1 MKFFI
6 YNVSILTC
14 CLFIFTSCK
23 KKSEDT
29 TNTPLN
35 PSNTQS
41 DLVQEEEKKSENI
54 ASNEKTSSDLASEN
68 NKDDATKP
76 SEIKQP
82 EISIPQE
89 PEEQEEEK
97 AIATPPAVTA
107 FLAQMKESG
116 VIELASELE
125 ELEQLGQESPGL
137 AFEVL
142 RELSAKAATLDPS
155 ELPEDLKNE
164 FETLST
170 GLRDIVSHIE
180 TSPIPTE
187 VMAEGREAIGAWFLE
202 QSQADPDF
210 GQDFGEVM
218 QSWGAEMQELGSTL
232 EVAGD
237 NMGEL
242 FEKYGIDDS
251 ELEN

>member
-6 YNVSILTC
+6 YYVSILTC

-35 PSNTQS
+35 FSNTQS
-41 DLVQEEEKKSENI
+41 DPVQEEDRKSENI
-54 ASNEKTSSDLASEN
+54 VSNEKTSSDLASEN
-68 NKDDATKP
+68 DKFATTKP
-76 SEIKQP
+76 SEVKQP

-89 PEEQEEEK
+89 PEEPEEEK
-97 AIATPPAVTA
+97 PISTPPSVTA
-107 FLAQMKESG
+107 FVTQMKESG
-116 VIELASELE
+116 VTKLVSELE
-125 ELEQLGQESPGL
+125 ELEELGQESPGL

-142 RELSAKAATLDPS
+142 RELSAKVATLNAS
-155 ELPEDLKNE
+155 ALPEDLKNE

-170 GLRDIVSHIE
+170 GLRNIVSHVE

-187 VMAEGREAIGAWFLE
+187 VMAEGREAIGVWWFE

-210 GQDFGEVM
+210 EKDMGEVM
-218 QSWGAEMQELGSTL
+218 RSWGAEMQELGSTL

-237 NMGEL
+237 NMGML
-242 FEKYGIDDS
+242 FEKYGIDES

>member
-1 MKFFI
+1 MKFLV

-23 KKSEDT
+23 KKTEDQA
-29 TNTPLN
+29 NTPAILN
-35 PSNTQS
+35 KTQS
-41 DLVQEEEKKSENI
+41 DPVQEKEKESENI
-54 ASNEKTSSDLASEN
+54 FSNQKTSSDLASEN
-68 NKDDATKP
+68 DIVATTKS
-76 SEIKQP
+76 SEVKQP

-89 PEEQEEEK
+89 PEEEK
-97 AIATPPAVTA
+97 PIATPPSVTA
-107 FLAQMKESG
+107 FVTQMKESG
-116 VIELASELE
+116 VTKLVSELE
-125 ELEQLGQESPGL
+125 ELEELAQESPGI
-137 AFEVL
+137 AFEIL
-142 RELSAKAATLDPS
+142 RELSAKVATLNAS
-155 ELPEDLKNE
+155 ELPENLKNE

-180 TSPIPTE
+180 TSPIPSE
-187 VMAEGREAIGAWFLE
+187 VMAEGREAIGAWFFE

-242 FEKYGIDDS
+242 FEKYGIDAS

>member
-6 YNVSILTC
+6 YNVSVLTC

-54 ASNEKTSSDLASEN
+54 VSNEKTSSDLASEN
-68 NKDDATKP
+68 DKVANTKP
-76 SEIKQP
+76 SEVKQP

-89 PEEQEEEK
+89 PEEPEEENP
-97 AIATPPAVTA
+97 IATPPSVTA
-107 FLAQMKESG
+107 FVAQMKENG
-116 VIELASELE
+116 VTKLVSELE
-125 ELEQLGQESPGL
+125 GLEELGQESPGL

-142 RELSAKAATLDPS
+142 RELSAKVATLNAS

-180 TSPIPTE
+180 TSPIPSE
-187 VMAEGREAIGAWFLE
+187 VMAEGREAIGAWWFE

-210 GQDFGEVM
+210 EKDMGEVM
-218 QSWGAEMQELGSTL
+218 RSWFAEMQELGSTL
-232 EVAGD
+232 QGARS

>member
-180 TSPIPTE
+180 TSPIPSE

-218 QSWGAEMQELGSTL
+218 RSWGAEMQELGSTL

-242 FEKYGIDDS
+242 FEKYGIDES

>member
-35 PSNTQS
+35 PNNTQS
-41 DLVQEEEKKSENI
+41 ELVQEEEKKSENI
-54 ASNEKTSSDLASEN
+54 VSNEKTSSDLASEN
-68 NKDDATKP
+68 DKVATTKP
-76 SEIKQP
+76 SEVKQP

-89 PEEQEEEK
+89 PEEPEEENP
-97 AIATPPAVTA
+97 IATPPSVTA
-107 FLAQMKESG
+107 FVTQMKESG
-116 VIELASELE
+116 VTKLVSELE
-125 ELEQLGQESPGL
+125 ELEELAQESPGI

-142 RELSAKAATLDPS
+142 RELSAKVATLNAS
-155 ELPEDLKNE
+155 ALPEDLKNE

-170 GLRDIVSHIE
+170 GLRNIVSHVE

-187 VMAEGREAIGAWFLE
+187 VMAEGREAIGVWWFE

-210 GQDFGEVM
+210 EKDMGEVM
-218 QSWGAEMQELGSTL
+218 RSWGAEMQELGSTL
-232 EVAGD
+232 QGAGD

>member
-89 PEEQEEEK
+89 PEEQEKEK

-107 FLAQMKESG
+107 FVAQMKESG

-242 FEKYGIDDS
+242 FEKYGIDES

>member
-29 TNTPLN
+29 TNPPLN

-41 DLVQEEEKKSENI
+41 DLVQEEEKKSEN
-54 ASNEKTSSDLASEN
+54 TSSDTASEN
-68 NKDDATKP
+68 NKVANTKP
-76 SEIKQP
+76 SEVKQP

-89 PEEQEEEK
+89 PEEPDEEK
-97 AIATPPAVTA
+97 PIATPPAVTA
-107 FLAQMKESG
+107 FVTQMKESG
-116 VIELASELE
+116 VAKLASELE
-125 ELEQLGQESPGL
+125 ELEELGQDSPGL

-218 QSWGAEMQELGSTL
+218 RSWGAEMQELGSTL
-232 EVAGD
+232 EVAGG
-237 NMGEL
+237 NMEEL
-242 FEKYGIDDS
+242 FEKYGIDES

>member
-23 KKSEDT
+23 KKTEDQA
-29 TNTPLN
+29 NTPAIPN
-35 PSNTQS
+35 KTQS
-41 DLVQEEEKKSENI
+41 DPVQEKEKKSENI
-54 ASNEKTSSDLASEN
+54 FSNQKTSSDLASEN
-68 NKDDATKP
+68 DIVATTKS
-76 SEIKQP
+76 SEVKQP

-89 PEEQEEEK
+89 PEEEK
-97 AIATPPAVTA
+97 PIATPPSVTA
-107 FLAQMKESG
+107 FVTQMKESG
-116 VIELASELE
+116 VTKLVSELE
-125 ELEQLGQESPGL
+125 ELEELAQESPGI
-137 AFEVL
+137 AFEIL
-142 RELSAKAATLDPS
+142 RELSAKVATLNAS

-180 TSPIPTE
+180 TSPIPSE
-187 VMAEGREAIGAWFLE
+187 VMAEGREAIGAWFFE

>member
-1 MKFFI
+1 MKLFI
-6 YNVSILTC
+6 YNVSILVC
-14 CLFIFTSCK
+14 CLFIFNSCK
-23 KKSEDT
+23 KKSEDAA
-29 TNTPLN
+29 NTPLS
-35 PSNTQS
+35 PTNTQS
-41 DLVQEEEKKSENI
+41 NPVQESKKKSENI
-54 ASNEKTSSDLASEN
+54 VSNENTSSDLASEN
-68 NKDDATKP
+68 DKVDTTKP
-76 SEIKQP
+76 SEVKQP

-89 PEEQEEEK
+89 PEEEK

-107 FLAQMKESG
+107 FVAQMKESG
-116 VIELASELE
+116 VTELASELE
-125 ELEQLGQESPGL
+125 ELEELGQESPGL

-142 RELSAKAATLDPS
+142 RELSAKAATLDPT

-202 QSQADPDF
+202 ESQADPDF

-218 QSWGAEMQELGSTL
+218 RSWGAEMQELGSTL

>member
-35 PSNTQS
+35 PNNTQS
-41 DLVQEEEKKSENI
+41 ELVQEEEKKSENI
-54 ASNEKTSSDLASEN
+54 VSNEKTSSDLASEN
-68 NKDDATKP
+68 DKVATTKP
-76 SEIKQP
+76 SEVKQP

-89 PEEQEEEK
+89 PEEPEEEK
-97 AIATPPAVTA
+97 TIATPPSVTA
-107 FLAQMKESG
+107 FVTQMKESG
-116 VIELASELE
+116 VTKLVSELE
-125 ELEQLGQESPGL
+125 ELEELAQESPGI

-142 RELSAKAATLDPS
+142 RELSAKVATLNAS
-155 ELPEDLKNE
+155 ALPEDLKNE

-170 GLRDIVSHIE
+170 GLRNIVSHVE

-187 VMAEGREAIGAWFLE
+187 VMAEGREAIGVWWFE

-210 GQDFGEVM
+210 EKDMGEVM
-218 QSWGAEMQELGSTL
+218 RSWGAEMQELGSTL

-237 NMGEL
+237 NMGML
-242 FEKYGIDDS
+242 FEKYGIDES

>member
-1 MKFFI
+1 MKFLI

-23 KKSEDT
+23 KKTEDQA
-29 TNTPLN
+29 NTPAILN
-35 PSNTQS
+35 KTQS
-41 DLVQEEEKKSENI
+41 DPVQEKEKKSENI
-54 ASNEKTSSDLASEN
+54 FSSQKTSSDLASEN
-68 NKDDATKP
+68 DIVATTKS
-76 SEIKQP
+76 SEVKQP

-89 PEEQEEEK
+89 PEEEK
-97 AIATPPAVTA
+97 PIATPPSVTA
-107 FLAQMKESG
+107 FVTQMKESG
-116 VIELASELE
+116 VTKLVSELE
-125 ELEQLGQESPGL
+125 ELEELAQESPGI
-137 AFEVL
+137 AFEIL
-142 RELSAKAATLDPS
+142 RELSAKVATLNAS

-164 FETLST
+164 IETLST

-180 TSPIPTE
+180 TSPIPSE
-187 VMAEGREAIGAWFLE
+187 VMAEGREAIGAWFFE

-242 FEKYGIDDS
+242 FEKYGIDAS

>member
-218 QSWGAEMQELGSTL
+218 RSWGAEMQELGSTL

-242 FEKYGIDDS
+242 FEKYGIDES

>member
-6 YNVSILTC
+6 YNVSILVC
-14 CLFIFTSCK
+14 CLFIFNSCK
-23 KKSEDT
+23 KKSEDQA
-29 TNTPLN
+29 NTPVS
-35 PSNTQS
+35 PSKTQS
-41 DLVQEEEKKSENI
+41 DPVQEDEKKSENI
-54 ASNEKTSSDLASEN
+54 ASNENTSSDTASEN

-107 FLAQMKESG
+107 FVAQMKESG
-116 VIELASELE
+116 VPKLVSELE
-125 ELEQLGQESPGL
+125 ELEELGQESPGL

-142 RELSAKAATLDPS
+142 RELSAKTATLDPS
-155 ELPEDLKNE
+155 ALPEDLKNE

-170 GLRDIVSHIE
+170 GLRNIVSHVE

-187 VMAEGREAIGAWFLE
+187 VMAEGREAIGVWWFE

-210 GQDFGEVM
+210 EKDMGEVM
-218 QSWGAEMQELGSTL
+218 RSWGAEMQELGSTL
-232 EVAGD
+232 EVAGE

>member
-1 MKFFI
+1 MKFLI

-23 KKSEDT
+23 KKTEDQA
-29 TNTPLN
+29 NTPAILN
-35 PSNTQS
+35 KTQS
-41 DLVQEEEKKSENI
+41 DPVQEKEKKSENI
-54 ASNEKTSSDLASEN
+54 FSSQKTSSDLASEN
-68 NKDDATKP
+68 DIVATTNS
-76 SEIKQP
+76 SEVKQP

-89 PEEQEEEK
+89 PEEEK
-97 AIATPPAVTA
+97 PIATPPSVTA
-107 FLAQMKESG
+107 FVTQMKESG
-116 VIELASELE
+116 VTQLVSELE
-125 ELEQLGQESPGL
+125 ELEELAQESPGI
-137 AFEVL
+137 AFEIL
-142 RELSAKAATLDPS
+142 RELSAKVATLNAS
-155 ELPEDLKNE
+155 ELPEDLTNE
-164 FETLST
+164 FETLTT

-180 TSPIPTE
+180 TSPIPSE
-187 VMAEGREAIGAWFLE
+187 VMAQGREAIGAWFFE

-210 GQDFGEVM
+210 GEVM
-218 QSWGAEMQELGSTL
+218 RSWGAEMQELGSTL

>member
-1 MKFFI
+1 MKFLL

-23 KKSEDT
+23 KKTEDQA
-29 TNTPLN
+29 NTPAIL
-35 PSNTQS
+35 SKTQS
-41 DLVQEEEKKSENI
+41 DPVQEKEKKSENI
-54 ASNEKTSSDLASEN
+54 FSSQKTSSDLASEN
-68 NKDDATKP
+68 DIVATTKS
-76 SEIKQP
+76 SEVKQP

-89 PEEQEEEK
+89 PEEEK
-97 AIATPPAVTA
+97 PIATPPSVTA
-107 FLAQMKESG
+107 FVTQMKESG
-116 VIELASELE
+116 VTKLVSELE
-125 ELEQLGQESPGL
+125 ELEELAQESPGI
-137 AFEVL
+137 AFEIL
-142 RELSAKAATLDPS
+142 RELSAKVATLNAS

-164 FETLST
+164 FETLTT

-180 TSPIPTE
+180 TSPIPSE
-187 VMAEGREAIGAWFLE
+187 VMAEGREAIGAWFFE

-218 QSWGAEMQELGSTL
+218 RSWGAEMQELGSTL

>member
-1 MKFFI
+1 MKFLI

-23 KKSEDT
+23 KKTEDQA
-29 TNTPLN
+29 NTPAILN
-35 PSNTQS
+35 KTQS
-41 DLVQEEEKKSENI
+41 DPVQEKEKKSENI
-54 ASNEKTSSDLASEN
+54 FSSQKTSSDLASEN
-68 NKDDATKP
+68 DIVATTKS
-76 SEIKQP
+76 SEVKQP

-89 PEEQEEEK
+89 PEEEK
-97 AIATPPAVTA
+97 PIATPPSVTA
-107 FLAQMKESG
+107 FVTQMKESG
-116 VIELASELE
+116 VTKLVSELE
-125 ELEQLGQESPGL
+125 ELEELAQESPGIR
-137 AFEVL
+137 FEIL
-142 RELSAKAATLDPS
+142 RELSAKVATLNAS
-155 ELPEDLKNE
+155 ELPEDLTNE
-164 FETLST
+164 FETLTT

-180 TSPIPTE
+180 TSPIPSE
-187 VMAEGREAIGAWFLE
+187 VMAQGREAIGAWFFE

-210 GQDFGEVM
+210 GEVM
-218 QSWGAEMQELGSTL
+218 RSWGAEMQELGSTL

>member
-1 MKFFI
+1 MKFRI

-35 PSNTQS
+35 PSDSQS

-218 QSWGAEMQELGSTL
+218 QSWRAEMQELGSTL

-242 FEKYGIDDS
+242 FEKYGIDES

>member
-29 TNTPLN
+29 TNPPLN

-41 DLVQEEEKKSENI
+41 VLVQEEEKKSEN
-54 ASNEKTSSDLASEN
+54 TSSDTASEN
-68 NKDDATKP
+68 NKVANTKP
-76 SEIKQP
+76 SEVKQP

-89 PEEQEEEK
+89 PEEPDEEK
-97 AIATPPAVTA
+97 PIATPPAVTA
-107 FLAQMKESG
+107 FVTQMKESG
-116 VIELASELE
+116 VAKLASELE
-125 ELEQLGQESPGL
+125 ELEELGQDSPGL

-218 QSWGAEMQELGSTL
+218 RSWGAEMQELGSTL

-237 NMGEL
+237 NMEEL
-242 FEKYGIDDS
+242 FEKYGIDES

>member
-23 KKSEDT
+23 KKTEDQA
-29 TNTPLN
+29 NTPAI
-35 PSNTQS
+35 PDKTQS
-41 DLVQEEEKKSENI
+41 DPVQEKEKKSENI
-54 ASNEKTSSDLASEN
+54 FSNQKTSSDLASEN
-68 NKDDATKP
+68 DIVATTKS
-76 SEIKQP
+76 SEVKQP

-89 PEEQEEEK
+89 PEEEK
-97 AIATPPAVTA
+97 PIATPPSVTA
-107 FLAQMKESG
+107 FVTQMKESG
-116 VIELASELE
+116 VTKLVSELE
-125 ELEQLGQESPGL
+125 ELEELAQESPGI

-142 RELSAKAATLDPS
+142 RELSAKVATLNAS

-180 TSPIPTE
+180 TSPIPSE

-202 QSQADPDF
+202 QSEADPDF

-218 QSWGAEMQELGSTL
+218 RSWGAEMQELGSTL

>member
-6 YNVSILTC
+6 YNVSILIC

-54 ASNEKTSSDLASEN
+54 VSNDKTSSDLASEN
-68 NKDDATKP
+68 DKVATTKP
-76 SEIKQP
+76 SEVKQP

-89 PEEQEEEK
+89 PEEPEEENP
-97 AIATPPAVTA
+97 IATPPSVTA
-107 FLAQMKESG
+107 FVTQMKESG
-116 VIELASELE
+116 VTKLVSELE
-125 ELEQLGQESPGL
+125 ELEELAQESPGI

-142 RELSAKAATLDPS
+142 RELSAKVATLNAS

-187 VMAEGREAIGAWFLE
+187 VMAEGREAIGAWWFE

-210 GQDFGEVM
+210 EKDMGEVM
-218 QSWGAEMQELGSTL
+218 RSWFSEMQELGSTL
-232 EVAGD
+232 QGARS

>member
-54 ASNEKTSSDLASEN
+54 VSNEKTSSDLASEN
-68 NKDDATKP
+68 DKVANTKP
-76 SEIKQP
+76 SEVKQP

-89 PEEQEEEK
+89 PEEPEEENP
-97 AIATPPAVTA
+97 IATPPSVTA
-107 FLAQMKESG
+107 FVAQMKESG
-116 VIELASELE
+116 IPKLVSELE

-137 AFEVL
+137 AFEAL
-142 RELSAKAATLDPS
+142 RELSGKTAAMDAS
-155 ELPEDLKNE
+155 NLPEDLKNE
-164 FETLST
+164 FETLSS
-170 GLRDIVSHIE
+170 GLRDLIGHIE
-180 TSPIPTE
+180 TSPIPAE
-187 VMAEGREAIGAWFLE
+187 IMADGREAIGAWFIE
-202 QSQADPDF
+202 QSQEDPDF
-210 GQDFGEVM
+210 AQDFGQIM
-218 QSWGAEMQELGSTL
+218 QSWGAEMQELGSNL
-232 EVAGD
+232 E
-237 NMGEL
+237 NSSERL
-242 FEKYGIDDS
+242 EETFEKYGIDESD
-251 ELEN
+251 LEN

>member
-1 MKFFI
+1 MKFLV

-23 KKSEDT
+23 KKTEDQA
-29 TNTPLN
+29 NTPAIPN
-35 PSNTQS
+35 KTQS
-41 DLVQEEEKKSENI
+41 DPVQEKEKKSENI
-54 ASNEKTSSDLASEN
+54 FSNQKTSSDLASEN
-68 NKDDATKP
+68 DIVATTKS
-76 SEIKQP
+76 SEVKQP

-89 PEEQEEEK
+89 PEEEK
-97 AIATPPAVTA
+97 PIATPPSVTA
-107 FLAQMKESG
+107 FVTQMKESG
-116 VIELASELE
+116 VTKLVSELE
-125 ELEQLGQESPGL
+125 ELEELAQESPGI

-142 RELSAKAATLDPS
+142 RELSAKVATLNAS
-155 ELPEDLKNE
+155 GLPEDLKNE

-180 TSPIPTE
+180 TSPIPSE
-187 VMAEGREAIGAWFLE
+187 VMAEGREAIGAWFFE

-218 QSWGAEMQELGSTL
+218 RSWGAEMQELGSTL

>member
-1 MKFFI
+1 MKFLI

-23 KKSEDT
+23 KKTEDQA
-29 TNTPLN
+29 NTPAIPN
-35 PSNTQS
+35 KTQS
-41 DLVQEEEKKSENI
+41 DPVQEKEKKSENI
-54 ASNEKTSSDLASEN
+54 FSNQKTSSDLASEN
-68 NKDDATKP
+68 DIVATTKS
-76 SEIKQP
+76 SEVKQP

-89 PEEQEEEK
+89 PEEEK
-97 AIATPPAVTA
+97 PIATPPSVTA
-107 FLAQMKESG
+107 FVTQMKESG
-116 VIELASELE
+116 VTKLVSELE
-125 ELEQLGQESPGL
+125 ELEELAQESPGI
-137 AFEVL
+137 AFEIL
-142 RELSAKAATLDPS
+142 RELSAKVATLNAS

-180 TSPIPTE
+180 TSPIPSE

-202 QSQADPDF
+202 QSEADPDF

-218 QSWGAEMQELGSTL
+218 RSWGAEMQELGSTL

>member
-1 MKFFI
+1 MKFFK

-23 KKSEDT
+23 KKTEDQA
-29 TNTPLN
+29 NTPAIPN
-35 PSNTQS
+35 KTQS
-41 DLVQEEEKKSENI
+41 DPVQEKEKKSENI
-54 ASNEKTSSDLASEN
+54 FSNQKTSSDLASEN
-68 NKDDATKP
+68 DIVATTKS
-76 SEIKQP
+76 SEVKQP

-89 PEEQEEEK
+89 PEEEK
-97 AIATPPAVTA
+97 PIATPPSVTA
-107 FLAQMKESG
+107 FVTQMKESG
-116 VIELASELE
+116 VTKLVSELE
-125 ELEQLGQESPGL
+125 ELEELAQESPGI
-137 AFEVL
+137 AFEIL
-142 RELSAKAATLDPS
+142 RELSAKVATLNAS

-180 TSPIPTE
+180 TSPIPSE
-187 VMAEGREAIGAWFLE
+187 VMAEGREAIGAWFFE

-218 QSWGAEMQELGSTL
+218 RSWGAEMQELGSTL

>member
-6 YNVSILTC
+6 YNVSILIC

-29 TNTPLN
+29 TNTPLD

-54 ASNEKTSSDLASEN
+54 VSNEKTSSDLASEN
-68 NKDDATKP
+68 DKVATTKP
-76 SEIKQP
+76 SEVKQP

-89 PEEQEEEK
+89 PEEPEEENP
-97 AIATPPAVTA
+97 IATPPSVTA
-107 FLAQMKESG
+107 FVAQMKENG
-116 VIELASELE
+116 VTKLVSELE
-125 ELEQLGQESPGL
+125 GLEELGQESPGL

-142 RELSAKAATLDPS
+142 RELSAKVATLNAS
-155 ELPEDLKNE
+155 ALPEDLKNE

-170 GLRDIVSHIE
+170 GLRNIVSHVE

-187 VMAEGREAIGAWFLE
+187 VMAEGREAIGVWWFE

-210 GQDFGEVM
+210 EKDMGEVM
-218 QSWGAEMQELGSTL
+218 RSWGAEMQELGSTL

-242 FEKYGIDDS
+242 FEKYGIDES
-251 ELEN
+251 EFDN

>member
-6 YNVSILTC
+6 YYVSILVC
-14 CLFIFTSCK
+14 CLVIFNSCK
-23 KKSEDT
+23 KRSEDQA
-29 TNTPLN
+29 NTPVV
-35 PSNTQS
+35 PSKTQS
-41 DLVQEEEKKSENI
+41 DPVQEKEKESDNI
-54 ASNEKTSSDLASEN
+54 FSNEKTSSDLASEN
-68 NKDDATKP
+68 DKVATTKP
-76 SEIKQP
+76 SEVKQP

-89 PEEQEEEK
+89 PEEPEEEK
-97 AIATPPAVTA
+97 PIATPPSVTA
-107 FLAQMKESG
+107 FVTQMKESG
-116 VIELASELE
+116 VTKLVSELE
-125 ELEQLGQESPGL
+125 ELEELAQESPGI
-137 AFEVL
+137 AFEIL
-142 RELSAKAATLDPS
+142 RELSAKVATLNAS

-180 TSPIPTE
+180 TSPIPSE

-218 QSWGAEMQELGSTL
+218 RSWGAEMQELGSTL